1 MKSASRLFVVIALIC
16 AAPAMAETMREAVL
30 RKVALENG
38 LRPVEES
45 WPEFEP
51 EKAEVGKLLFES
63 ELLSLT
69 RNVSCRN
76 CHLDEFGTADGLP
89 LGHGAGGVGKGIERM
104 VLTRAG
110 VIDYTGAPPGFAEGI
125 LRTLAGPS
133 MNALSAG
140 IGYALLASGAA
151 DAWHPFAQTA
161 LATFSVCSLIL
172 TAINFLPAIPFDGG
186 LVLQSV
192 LSRFLGD
199 SRGRTLAAWISLAL
213 LGAMAA
219 LEAWLIQPILLY
231 LAVTIGHDNWR
242 KHLRPVADPAAIASR

>member
-1 MKSASRLFVVIALIC
+1 MYGDRSFQIVELFGNSVRTNVEGILIMLATGLAAGSWIEGALVVGSFAVGTGLHLASHWA
-16 AAPAMAETMREAVL
+16 
-30 RKVALENG
+30 VALA
-38 LRPVEES
+38 
-45 WPEFEP
+45 F
-51 EKAEVGKLLFES
+51 
-63 ELLSLT
+63 
-69 RNVSCRN
+69 
-76 CHLDEFGTADGLP
+76 
-89 LGHGAGGVGKGIERM
+89 GKGIERM

-133 MNALSAG
+133 TNALSAG

-219 LEAWLIQPILLY
+219 LGAWLIQPILLY
-231 LAVTIGHDNWR
+231 LAVTIGYDNWR
-242 KHLRPVADPAAIASR
+242 KHLRPVAEPAAIVSR

>member
-1 MKSASRLFVVIALIC
+1 MYGDRSFQIVELFGNSVRTNVEGILIMLATGLAAGSWIEGGLVVGSFAVGTGLHLASHWA
-16 AAPAMAETMREAVL
+16 
-30 RKVALENG
+30 VALG
-38 LRPVEES
+38 
-45 WPEFEP
+45 F
-51 EKAEVGKLLFES
+51 
-63 ELLSLT
+63 
-69 RNVSCRN
+69 
-76 CHLDEFGTADGLP
+76 
-89 LGHGAGGVGKGIERM
+89 GKGIERM

-133 MNALSAG
+133 TNALSAG

-213 LGAMAA
+213 LGVMAA
-219 LEAWLIQPILLY
+219 LGAWLIQPILLY
-231 LAVTIGHDNWR
+231 LAVTIGYDNWR
-242 KHLRPVADPAAIASR
+242 KHLRPVADPVASASR